1 MDVERVAQLERV
13 PPQDIEAEKAL
24 LGACLVQPVLID
36 EVVRIIPVA
45 TIFYIPAHNVIWRT
59 LCGMVNKS
67 LPIDLHLMRDQLCK
81 QDSYDYVGGSEY
93 LIELAESFADVA
105 NAPYYARQVTEQWR
119 RRELIHA
126 ATEAMARAYNT
137 HTEQTA
143 IEIATSTA
151 TVLDTVVNSN
161 GKAATTDL
169 ITLLDQLPSKLTG
182 GSREFIPTEL
192 DRYDKKQGGIEKA
205 SVTVLA
211 AYPSVGKTA
220 FGLHLATVAAGAG
233 IPVQFFSLEM
243 SQTALMLRLTASI
256 TGHNISHIRLHMSP
270 DDHQAMANAAKLRLD
285 GINMQIIDDVF
296 NVAEI
301 VATARAF
308 AHQYGPGLVVID
320 YLQIAEPATR
330 RKGGTREQEVADM
343 MKAFKRLARQTG
355 SALMVLSQFNRAPAK
370 ENRRPQ
376 LSDLRES
383 GAIEQDADVV
393 WFLQNPDKGKEEDR
407 KRAADLIWIVEKN
420 RQGDT
425 GQLKLKFDRPTMR
438 FWLQDG
444 LAKTASSTTGVGS
457 NLGFVGPLPGES
469 TTLREEKPSEVQEQI
484 PF

>member
-1 MDVERVAQLERV
+1 MDDQVAQLERV
-13 PPQDIEAEKAL
+13 APQDIEAEKAL

-36 EVVRIIPVA
+36 EVVRIIPAA
-45 TIFYIPAHNVIWRT
+45 TIFYVPAHNVIWRT
-59 LCGMVNKS
+59 LCIMVNQS
-67 LPIDLHLMRDQLCK
+67 LPIDLHLMRNQLEK
-81 QDSYDYVGGSEY
+81 QDSFEYIGGSEY

-126 ATEAMARAYNT
+126 ATEAMQRAYNT

-143 IEIATSTA
+143 IEIAASTA
-151 TVLDTVVNSN
+151 SQLDAVVNSN
-161 GKAATTDL
+161 GKVGTTDL
-169 ITLLDQLPSKLTG
+169 IALLDQLPSKLTG
-182 GSREFIPTEL
+182 GSREFISTEL
-192 DRYDKKQGGIEKA
+192 DLYDKKQGGIEMG

-220 FGLHLATVAAGAG
+220 FGLHLATVAASAG
-233 IPVQFFSLEM
+233 VPVQFFSLEM

-256 TGHNISHIRLHMSP
+256 TGHNITHIRLHMSP
-270 DDHQAMANAAKLRLD
+270 EDHQAMANAAKLRLD

-301 VATARAF
+301 VATARSF
-308 AHQYGPGLVVID
+308 AHKHGPGLVVID
-320 YLQIAEPATR
+320 YLQIAEPATQ
-330 RKGGTREQEVADM
+330 RKGSRNDEVAEM
-343 MKAFKRLARQTG
+343 SKTFKRLARQTG
-355 SALMVLSQFNRAPAK
+355 SAVLVLSQFNRAPAK

-376 LSDLRES
+376 LSDLRDS
-383 GAIEQDADVV
+383 GSIEQDADVV
-393 WFLQNPDKGKEEDR
+393 WFLHNPDKGKEVDR
-407 KRAADLIWIVEKN
+407 KREADLIWIVEKN

-438 FWLQDG
+438 FWLQDE

-457 NLGFVGPLPGES
+457 DSAGFVGPIPGE
-469 TTLREEKPSEVQEQI
+469 TTVVREASQAQQQI